1 MCEKARQK
9 GIKDNDIPDLEDSQ
23 TFLSMMVNK
32 TPHVPH
38 VPHVPQISVIPEKT
52 LTMPNVIRKP
62 MLNQSGSSTF
72 GGFAMKKKDDKL
84 RNFVW
89 IL

>member
-1 MCEKARQK
+1 MFSITAVKK
-9 GIKDNDIPDLEDSQ
+9 
-23 TFLSMMVNK
+23 
-32 TPHVPH
+32 
-38 VPHVPQISVIPEKT
+38 PQVDVQKT

>member
-32 TPHVPH
+32 T
-38 VPHVPQISVIPEKT
+38 PHVPQISVIPEKT

-84 RNFVW
+84 RNFV
-89 IL
+89 

>member
-38 VPHVPQISVIPEKT
+38 VPQISVIPEKR

>member
-32 TPHVPH
+32 T
-38 VPHVPQISVIPEKT
+38 PHVPQISVIPEKT